1 MVTRA
6 GNTRAKVSTPYKTTA
21 SKHIRNKVTSSL
33 GLVPLVEC
41 PLRPPLPLLPPP
53 LTSVMELLAPLAGT
67 RTRSSQARSALATAQ
82 PTSVRHLARVHRQ
95 HCRGKIHQFHNMLV
109 LQARPSPTSP
119 DRCLGCWVSAQHVVL
134 YIRSTQRRSFISGRR
149 TDTATAASARNPRGL
164 WPPVTKFQGAHRRR
178 EPAPR
183 APLLS
188 AKTREPAL

>member
-134 YIRSTQRRSFISGRR
+134 YIRSTQRHSHACFCEEPTGSF
-149 TDTATAASARNPRGL
+149 AASYE
-164 WPPVTKFQGAHRRR
+164 VSRRYAGNGCLR
-178 EPAPR
+178 LER
-183 APLLS
+183 LLS
-188 AKTREPAL
+188 AKAREPAL